1 VDGFKK
7 CNAGYYIKYKDVIL
21 LEVTFAEV
29 KKNFEEYLK
38 IASEIEEVEIT
49 LDDKHIGK
57 IVTCMDGYFLNEEA
71 LDYFTGERPLMTYEE
86 FCFLTENSELRYEF
100 IDGEVYLLASPN
112 FKHQFAINE
121 LHGTFYNWFKGKK
134 CQAFTS
140 PFDVTLYKSEEN
152 INVVQPD
159 IIVMCDTDK
168 VDSKGKYKGVPTLVV
183 EVLSPST
190 RTKDMNKKFELFR
203 MTGVLE
209 YWMVDVNAK
218 TVCIYTFDGNSVA
231 DYQVFINIETA
242 ESSVFE
248 GLKVSLLD
256 VFID

>member
-1 VDGFKK
+1 M
-7 CNAGYYIKYKDVIL
+7 
-21 LEVTFAEV
+21 EVTYAEV
-29 KKNFEEYLK
+29 EKNFKEYLK

-134 CQAFTS
+134 CQAFTA
-140 PFDVTLYKSEEN
+140 PFDVTLHKSKEN

-159 IIVMCDTDK
+159 VIVMCDIDK
-168 VDSKGKYKGVPTLVV
+168 VDDKGKYKGVPTLVV

-190 RTKDMNKKFELFR
+190 RNKDMIRKLELYR
-203 MTGVLE
+203 MTGVSE
-209 YWMVDVNAK
+209 YWMVDVEKKAIHVYQFEQQN
-218 TVCIYTFDGNSVA
+218 IA
-231 DYQVFINIETA
+231 DYQIFINVDTA

-248 GLKVSLLD
+248 GLIVKLKD
-256 VFID
+256 IFID